1 MSPSPPAKA
10 RVAHA
15 RPGLARLLRDLG
27 PELQRATQR
36 AGSEREAVLA
46 TGIPALDTLLDGG
59 LAAGRLSEISGPP
72 SSGRTSVA
80 LSLLACTTARGA
92 LAGWVD
98 GGDAFHPAS
107 ATAAGVDLERVLW
120 ARPPGV
126 VESARCAERL
136 LAARGFAAV
145 LIDVGGRE
153 AEWEAQPTAVWQRLV
168 RTAAASA
175 TALVV
180 VSGPQ
185 RVTGPFADLA
195 LTLRA
200 TRARF
205 TGTPSL
211 FEGLEIEAAVTRRRR
226 GPLRGP
232 VSVRLRSASAA

>member
-1 MSPSPPAKA
+1 MSPSPPAEA

-27 PELQRATQR
+27 PELQRASSR
-36 AGSEREAVLA
+36 MGAERETVLP
-46 TGIPALDTLLDGG
+46 TGIAALDTLVDGG

-80 LSLLACTTARGA
+80 LSLLAQATESGA
-92 LAGWVD
+92 LVGWID
-98 GGDAFHPAS
+98 GSDAFHPAS
-107 ATAAGVDLERVLW
+107 ATSAGACLERVLW

-126 VESARCAERL
+126 AEAVRCAERL
-136 LAARGFAAV
+136 LGARGFAVV
-145 LIDVGGRE
+145 LLDAGRRE
-153 AEWEAQPTAVWQRLV
+153 VEWEAQPSVVWQRLA
-168 RTAAASA
+168 RAAAATS

-180 VSGPQ
+180 LSGPR
-185 RVTGPFADLA
+185 RVTGSFADLA

-205 TGTPSL
+205 SGTPSL
-211 FEGLEIEAAVTRRRR
+211 FEGLEIEAVVTRRRR

-232 VSVRLRSASAA
+232 VSVRLHSASAA